1 MRNNVHELQAHPRC
15 IPPSASGPTPPNL
28 RMFLTGPADEGHI
41 LTMRSTFAIQ
51 TENMSRE
58 SAHAFRHHA
67 AGMVRALGLQ
77 LCEIEVMSAYSM
89 EIGE

>member
-15 IPPSASGPTPPNL
+15 IPSIGLRPDTPNL

-77 LCEIEVMSAYSM
+77 LCEIEVMSTYSM